1 MVVKE
6 GNYLI
11 ISVQI
16 IQITLVRKEIN
27 IEREYLAR
35 LVMMELF
42 HN

>member
-27 IEREYLAR
+27 IKREYLAR